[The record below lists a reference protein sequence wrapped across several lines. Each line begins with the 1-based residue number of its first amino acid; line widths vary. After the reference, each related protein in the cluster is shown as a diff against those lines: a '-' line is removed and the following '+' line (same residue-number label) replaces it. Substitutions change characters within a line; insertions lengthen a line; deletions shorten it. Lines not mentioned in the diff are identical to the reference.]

1 MYGCRLEMEH
11 TRNFKCLGGLSPGI
25 WQFSL
30 SLKGIKYLRNSPWEK
45 DLKKKK
51 KTDSW
56 SSDRWWHERS
66 AGFWSPQCLKE
77 HVPWDK
83 RRSRRLYP
91 EETPPDVKLFS
102 VLFSCLL
109 PFHHLPVTFLSDA
122 KRQYFALSVIRAL
135 NLQNLGNWSSNYH
148 LFKHNL
154 RFHTSLHKLFP
165 HSCHVLTH
173 KWTRHWIQTDC
184 CHTFPT
190 KAPYRSTHKSQM
202 QWTRVL
208 TCPAQ

>member
-45 DLKKKK
+45 DLKK

-148 LFKHNL
+148 LFNTIWDFTPHCINY
-154 RFHTSLHKLFP
+154 FHIHAMFW
-165 HSCHVLTH
+165 LTKMNTPLNTNWLLSH
-173 KWTRHWIQTDC
+173 I
-184 CHTFPT
+184 
-190 KAPYRSTHKSQM
+190 SHKSTLQEYS
-202 QWTRVL
+202 
-208 TCPAQ
+208 